1 MKKFFSN
8 QQLFIILAIILGFFL
23 NQSNCTPDPFCDP
36 DPLYGSC
43 PDSCEFG
50 TSTQWLTKSIG
61 IWVLLNIGA
70 FIGKEN
76 LKKKENLKDFLNQEG
91 LKTTTRAIDEEW
103 RIEDKKNEEEFQRL
117 LKSMKSKSDEKS

>member
-23 NQSNCTPDPFCDP
+23 NQSNCAPDPFCDP
-36 DPLYGSC
+36 DPLYGGCSN
-43 PDSCEFG
+43 SCEFG
-50 TSTQWLTKSIG
+50 TATQWLTKSIG

-91 LKTTTRAIDEEW
+91 LKITTRIIDEEW
-103 RIEDKKNEEEFQRL
+103 RIEEKKNEEEFRKL
-117 LKSMKSKSDEKS
+117 LKSIKSKP